1 MAIQAE
7 TEKTRNIFLNLSL
20 IIFGISLICP
30 TYCTNV
36 KCSEFGS
43 GTVDLLLGWFAALFL
58 GGTYLAWFANPF
70 FVIAILT
77 NKKFTKLSLVLS
89 LIAFIIALTFLR
101 GGKVLLNEAG
111 HEGYITKFQI
121 GYWFWLAS
129 MFLLIIGTSVTIVR
143 RNRATKLL
151 LTPHKK

>member
-1 MAIQAE
+1 M
-7 TEKTRNIFLNLSL
+7 
-20 IIFGISLICP
+20 
-30 TYCTNV
+30 
-36 KCSEFGS
+36 
-43 GTVDLLLGWFAALFL
+43 VDLLLGWFGALFL
-58 GGTYLAWFANPF
+58 GGTYLAWFANPL

-129 MFLLIIGTSVTIVR
+129 MFLLIIGTSVAIVR